1 MKRNIGRRI
10 RANVKNLKEDLMILQ
25 KQIQGRSVY
34 NRVYAYDYKRT
45 PKHRK
50 NIYLEIE
57 GSRL

>member
-34 NRVYAYDYKRT
+34 NRVYSYDYKRT
-45 PKHRK
+45 PKHK
-50 NIYLEIE
+50 KIFI
-57 GSRL
+57 